1 MGEKIR
7 GLRKRLGLSQEELA
21 EKLGVSRQAVS
32 KWETGS
38 DIPAAG
44 KLKEIA
50 DFFGVTV
57 DSLLRDET
65 TPEPVPV
72 APAKP
77 DKAEKR
83 PKLSRQKTAAVFF
96 LAAAVMILVFLLCL
110 ILSGNAKSA
119 AASSVIRLD
128 GIGLS
133 VIPAIILL
141 AVGVILFFRKE

>member
-38 DIPAAG
+38 DIPAAA

-57 DSLLRDET
+57 DSMLSDGG
-65 TPEPVPV
+65 TPEPKPIN
-72 APAKP
+72 PDEP
-77 DKAEKR
+77 DKMEK
-83 PKLSRQKTAAVFF
+83 PKLTRQKAAAVFF
-96 LAAAVMILVFLLCL
+96 LAAAVLILVFLLCL

>member
-38 DIPAAG
+38 DIPAAA

-57 DSLLRDET
+57 DSLLRDGT
-65 TPEPVPV
+65 APEPV

-77 DKAEKR
+77 GKQEEC
-83 PKLSRQKTAAVFF
+83 PKLTHRKKAAVFF

-119 AASSVIRLD
+119 ADSSVIRLD

-141 AVGVILFFRKE
+141 AVGGILFFRKE